1 MQQFF
6 KHIVVSLLTWEARM
20 VIHRNRPFI
29 IAVTGSVGKTTTKD
43 AIAAVLSGTGKT
55 TVRKSEKSFNSEIGL
70 PLTILGLSNAWR
82 NPFLWLM
89 RIMQGLFIVL
99 SPGRYPEVLVLEIG
113 ADHPGDI
120 ARVGKWLKPNV
131 AVVTRLPD
139 RPVHV
144 EFFSSPEEV
153 KKEKSELVKALRPD
167 GVYIA
172 NADDPAVLALSSLT
186 TAQMITYGFSADAQL
201 KGSNPSVLYEERDG
215 LRLPTGMT
223 FILEW
228 GERPVEVA
236 LRGTLGVQ
244 SCSAVLAA
252 CAVGAA
258 RGLTADDM
266 IKAVENIALPPGR
279 MRMIEGVGN
288 TTIIDDSYNSSPVAA
303 EAALEALRFLEANH
317 KVAVLGDMLEL
328 GEYSQEEHWKI
339 GRIAGGFVD
348 LLVVVG
354 ERARMIAEAAKT
366 AGLPEGKIRTFMNSE
381 EAGHWVAQ
389 AIKPGDLILVKGS
402 QGSGANMIRME
413 RAVKVL
419 MAHPDQA
426 SSLLVRQE
434 PEWLAQYE

>member
-186 TAQMITYGFSADAQL
+186 TATPTMHDTSDDQCDKVDATGTDGIYSIKIL
-201 KGSNPSVLYEERDG
+201 PPSRFGATGSYTIEIRWER
-215 LRLPTGMT
+215 
-223 FILEW
+223 
-228 GERPVEVA
+228 
-236 LRGTLGVQ
+236 LG
-244 SCSAVLAA
+244 A
-252 CAVGAA
+252 
-258 RGLTADDM
+258 T
-266 IKAVENIALPPGR
+266 AVENA
-279 MRMIEGVGN
+279 E
-288 TTIIDDSYNSSPVAA
+288 NSLILYYKP
-303 EAALEALRFLEANH
+303 
-317 KVAVLGDMLEL
+317 
-328 GEYSQEEHWKI
+328 
-339 GRIAGGFVD
+339 
-348 LLVVVG
+348 
-354 ERARMIAEAAKT
+354 
-366 AGLPEGKIRTFMNSE
+366 GKI
-381 EAGHWVAQ
+381 
-389 AIKPGDLILVKGS
+389 
-402 QGSGANMIRME
+402 
-413 RAVKVL
+413 
-419 MAHPDQA
+419 
-426 SSLLVRQE
+426 
-434 PEWLAQYE
+434 